1 MVMMSVLRGVFFAR
15 NKNIFVKYFFSSI
28 FCAVVTTESVKV
40 PSYDNVR
47 ADVPGPGPGQDT
59 GAGKLNEDL

>member
-1 MVMMSVLRGVFFAR
+1 MVYFLHVTKIFLS
-15 NKNIFVKYFFSSI
+15 NIFFLFSVKYFFSI
-28 FCAVVTTESVKV
+28 FCAVVTRGSVKV